1 MRKNSNGVLA
11 TIIMLLFI
19 VVSSFGIYELSK
31 YVIGDTEPS
40 SSQEQKN
47 AFEEVGLVIYVND
60 NKVGTT
66 PYTHTVLELN
76 EYVTID
82 FKSIETGN
90 YINRPIVPVM
100 TNAAKNV
107 LEVEDVFND
116 GSYVRTRVKMV
127 ENAVSATVYFTDND
141 NSFIFE
147 MVIELQINPVTDISI
162 NDTTIWR
169 TK

>member
-31 YVIGDTEPS
+31 YLIGDTEPS
-40 SSQEQKN
+40 NSQEQIN
-47 AFEEVGLVIYVND
+47 VFEEVGLVIFVND
-60 NKVGTT
+60 SKILTT
-66 PYTHTVLELN
+66 PFTHTVSELN

-82 FKSIETGN
+82 FKSVETGN

-100 TNAAKNV
+100 TNAAKSV

-116 GSYVRTRVKMV
+116 GSYVRTRAKMV
-127 ENAVSATVYFTDND
+127 ENAVSATIYFTDAD
-141 NSFIFE
+141 NSFVFE
-147 MVIELQINPVTDISI
+147 MVIELLINPVTDISI

-169 TK
+169 NK